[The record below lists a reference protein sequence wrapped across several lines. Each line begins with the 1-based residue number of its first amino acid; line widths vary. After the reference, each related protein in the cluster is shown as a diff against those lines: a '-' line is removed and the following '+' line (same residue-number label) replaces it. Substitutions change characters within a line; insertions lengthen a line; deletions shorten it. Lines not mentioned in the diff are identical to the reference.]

1 LYGKKKKR
9 KKEKKRKEEKPELF
23 TSYFGGRLLVV
34 VLLLQEKCDNHRV
47 WMFQQPSGPFNNT
60 HVVGQQHRGPC
71 AAGRGYCRV
80 DGAMW
85 APPSSQSKVDGC
97 QFIIHLAAS
106 AQTGGRTDGG
116 QQSWKEEKAMNKR
129 KGEKGDWTH
138 QWHQQQQQSERTQK
152 RKALV
157 SLFFCIQ
164 HFQ

>member
-1 LYGKKKKR
+1 MLQAQGPDCIGRRRIERKKR
-9 KKEKKRKEEKPELF
+9 KEKPELF
-23 TSYFGGRLLVV
+23 ISYFGGRLLVV

-106 AQTGGRTDGG
+106 ADGRADGRT
-116 QQSWKEEKAMNKR
+116 EANKVG
-129 KGEKGDWTH
+129 KK
-138 QWHQQQQQSERTQK
+138 K
-152 RKALV
+152 R
-157 SLFFCIQ
+157 Q
-164 HFQ
+164 

>member
-1 LYGKKKKR
+1 
-9 KKEKKRKEEKPELF
+9 
-23 TSYFGGRLLVV
+23 VV
-34 VLLLQEKCDNHRV
+34 LLLLQEKCDNHRV

-157 SLFFCIQ
+157 PFFLYSTFSIEEERRGEEKKMFFLFFISKESKI
-164 HFQ
+164 